1 MELSRVVAG
10 SMPTRHLLRTTSVAS
25 PWFAGAVAAGLTLA
39 VVVLVWLA
47 STLLLPESQPGSWFL
62 VVVMLAGL
70 VFALGLGLVLQT
82 VRASVAGR
90 RSELVSSMTHELKTP
105 VATVRAAGETLLSG
119 RVTGPDAAREYAQIV
134 VDQAKR
140 LTRLLDNLLAYAR
153 MTEAADVYTFQPV
166 FLGSLVN
173 DTLRDFRAQLE
184 AAGFAIDVRVP
195 TSLPPVRAD
204 RTAVGLLLGNLVDN
218 AVRYSR
224 TTRWIGVTARA
235 GDGVVM
241 LDVADRGDG
250 IPPDEIAKVTGKF
263 YRGRRVSTDGSGLGL
278 AIASRIVAD
287 HGGTLEVQSKV
298 DEGTTVRVTL
308 PVAQERL
315 EEQHEATDSGH

>member
-140 LTRLLDNLLAYAR
+140 LTRLLDNLLA
-153 MTEAADVYTFQPV
+153 
-166 FLGSLVN
+166 
-173 DTLRDFRAQLE
+173 
-184 AAGFAIDVRVP
+184 
-195 TSLPPVRAD
+195 
-204 RTAVGLLLGNLVDN
+204 
-218 AVRYSR
+218 
-224 TTRWIGVTARA
+224 
-235 GDGVVM
+235 
-241 LDVADRGDG
+241 
-250 IPPDEIAKVTGKF
+250 
-263 YRGRRVSTDGSGLGL
+263 
-278 AIASRIVAD
+278 
-287 HGGTLEVQSKV
+287 
-298 DEGTTVRVTL
+298 
-308 PVAQERL
+308 
-315 EEQHEATDSGH
+315 